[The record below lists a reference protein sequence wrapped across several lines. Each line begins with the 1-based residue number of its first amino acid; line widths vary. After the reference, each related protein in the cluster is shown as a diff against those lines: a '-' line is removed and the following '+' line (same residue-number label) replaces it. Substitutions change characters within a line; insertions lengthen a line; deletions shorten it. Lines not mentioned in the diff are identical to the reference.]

1 MYVRFCHNTINFI
14 IILTTVASGLGA
26 QNLFFFL
33 AMSFF
38 KWLHQLYDTNYHE
51 ALDDPQSHASTY
63 FSYEF

>member
-1 MYVRFCHNTINFI
+1 M
-14 IILTTVASGLGA
+14 ASGLGA

-51 ALDDPQSHASTY
+51 ALDNPQSHASTY